1 VRVLVTGA
9 SGAFGSGTMRAL
21 AARGD
26 RAVGLDVKPSDG
38 VLACDLTDDGQVADA
53 VARVREEL
61 GGLDAVVHFAGI
73 GIPNDAG
80 GPVDDAVL
88 RTVQVNL
95 LGAWRVTHATLPALV
110 ESRGRLVYTASE
122 LAYAVLPFVSAYS
135 VAKRGL
141 AAYADAVRFEYGS
154 RISVTTVYPGYVP
167 TPIHDVGLSM
177 GLSLE
182 GKVRKEK
189 VENVVGTVMK
199 ALTARRPRRDTAA
212 TLAGDVELRLARHA
226 PRLVEAAIRARTR
239 LDVRRGTYDG
249 VPLARGLVA
258 RLGKE
263 RRVDE
268 PTR

>member
-1 VRVLVTGA
+1 MPMSGPCARIALTAAWTSSARLASRWACHRRRRPSGTLTASSVSSTLLVVTVTRGSSQSGGTVRVLVTGA

-26 RAVGLDVKPSDG
+26 RAVGLDVKPSCG
-38 VLACDLTDDGQVADA
+38 VLACDLTDDDQVAGA
-53 VARVREEL
+53 VAQAREEL

-88 RTVQVNL
+88 RTLQVHL

-154 RISVTTVYPGYVP
+154 RVSVTTVYPGYVP

-189 VENVVGTVMK
+189 VENVVGPVMK
-199 ALTARRPRRDTAA
+199 
-212 TLAGDVELRLARHA
+212 G
-226 PRLVEAAIRARTR
+226 
-239 LDVRRGTYDG
+239 
-249 VPLARGLVA
+249 
-258 RLGKE
+258 
-263 RRVDE
+263 
-268 PTR
+268 

>member
-1 VRVLVTGA
+1 
-9 SGAFGSGTMRAL
+9 MRAL
-21 AARGD
+21 RARGA
-26 RAVGLDVKPSDG
+26 RAVGLDVRPADG
-38 VLACDLTDDGQVADA
+38 VLACDLTDDAQVAGA
-53 VARVREEL
+53 VARAREEL

-80 GPVDDAVL
+80 GPVDEGVL

-122 LAYAVLPFVSAYS
+122 LAYAVLPLVSAYS
-135 VAKRGL
+135 VTKRGL
-141 AAYADAVRFEYGS
+141 AAYADAVRLEYGS
-154 RISVTTVYPGYVP
+154 RVSVTTVYPGYVP
-167 TPIHDVGLSM
+167 TGIHDAGLSM

-189 VENVVGTVMK
+189 VDDIVGTVMK

-212 TLAGDVELRLARHA
+212 TFAGNVELRLARHA
-226 PRLVEAAIRARTR
+226 PRLVEAAVRTRTR

-249 VPLARGLVA
+249 VPLARGLVS
-258 RLGKE
+258 RFGRSPGKPGE
-263 RRVDE
+263 EGRVHE
-268 PTR
+268 STR